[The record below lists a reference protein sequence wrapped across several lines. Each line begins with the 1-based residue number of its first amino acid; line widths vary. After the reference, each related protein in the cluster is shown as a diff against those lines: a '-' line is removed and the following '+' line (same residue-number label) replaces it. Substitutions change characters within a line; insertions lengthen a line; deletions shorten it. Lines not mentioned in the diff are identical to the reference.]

1 MASNHPVHSV
11 LFDNSAAANAG
22 GYYGAPPAPQ
32 NPNGDNLQFYSSSY
46 DDQYSSSY
54 YNDGSA
60 PPPAGD
66 IRSSNYDYA
75 SGGSSIWSA
84 LGTGGFADEPPLL
97 EELGINFGHIKTKSL
112 TVLNPFRRVPDTIM
126 DDADLAGPLLFLKKR
141 PTDRNMPPKIE
152 AFVPES
158 KLYTELSEFEKTLD
172 ATIMRKRLDVQ
183 EALGKPTKVRRTLRI
198 FLSNTSADQV
208 SSHQNTD
215 DEHAFDLNS
224 GNAPSWT
231 LKVEGRLLDPP
242 VPTKKAQPIQKFTSF
257 FRSITVD
264 LIRDPNLYPEGNMIV
279 WEKQPNAADFDGI
292 EMKRKGDTNVQVRIV
307 LDPEYNP
314 QKFKLSPALSDML
327 DMKLETKPQIV
338 MGLWNYVKHHKLQDA
353 EDKRIIHCDPKMA
366 QLFGAPQIFFS
377 QLPELINHHMTRPD
391 PIVLNYTIRVDKEFH
406 QSPKAYDV
414 DVELDSVV
422 RQKMLNIVSSTQ
434 AQKEIMG
441 LDDKIVQC
449 VQSINNSKIKR
460 DFLMQFAQH
469 PVEFINKWIASQA
482 RDLETQQRMQEL
494 MNAQRGQ

>member
-1 MASNHPVHSV
+1 MQQPPQPGFQHPGMVQP
-11 LFDNSAAANAG
+11 G
-22 GYYGAPPAPQ
+22 MIPQ
-32 NPNGDNLQFYSSSY
+32 PGI
-46 DDQYSSSY
+46 
-54 YNDGSA
+54 
-60 PPPAGD
+60 PAGNVQFRKRPSETD
-66 IRSSNYDYA
+66 SLA
-75 SGGSSIWSA
+75 K
-84 LGTGGFADEPPLL
+84 
-97 EELGINFGHIKTKSL
+97 HIK
-112 TVLNPFRRVPDTIM
+112 
-126 DDADLAGPLLFLKKR
+126 KKR

-482 RDLETQQRMQEL
+482 RDLEVILGETKVNLEEMRQTDFYKQPWVKEAVFHYLTAKTQQRMQEL